1 MLFTVCTEVIM
12 GLFEQYPIGKEV
24 LFCNGATEKKT
35 KVVGHKRIN
44 NNGFNF
50 GLIFAFNKH
59 PYYFNSEGEN
69 AFKPIKV
76 KEVTNATL

>member
-1 MLFTVCTEVIM
+1 M

-44 NNGFNF
+44 NDKCH
-50 GLIFAFNKH
+50 I
-59 PYYFNSEGEN
+59 
-69 AFKPIKV
+69 I
-76 KEVTNATL
+76 